1 MTDGTSRP
9 MVFGDIHDLL
19 RKVNGESE
27 PAYMWQSDKQGKEV
41 RTEEPPA
48 VQEEQ
53 VRDPDEK
60 SDKES
65 RQETSE
71 EASAIAKP
79 EKVPKARRKDQPH
92 KEKSHSSV
100 SNPVKEKEPKHTEP
114 SKVNKPLVNKSQ
126 SSFPKNDILSQI
138 EAFSCDTETGHRHW
152 IFLPTD
158 VVTTLEAVYGSHRIS
173 AIFTALA
180 RSFIDANKEELRR
193 LVTHRSGLFE

>member
-41 RTEEPPA
+41 RTEGPA
-48 VQEEQ
+48 VVQEEQ
-53 VRDPDEK
+53 AREPDKKPKEGTIPIAQK
-60 SDKES
+60 EKES
-65 RQETSE
+65 KSR
-71 EASAIAKP
+71 K
-79 EKVPKARRKDQPH
+79 KDQPH

-138 EAFSCDTETGHRHW
+138 EAFSCDAETGHRHW

-193 LVTHRSGLFE
+193 LVTQRSGLFE

>member
-1 MTDGTSRP
+1 

-27 PAYMWQSDKQGKEV
+27 PAYMWQSDRQGKEV

-53 VRDPDEK
+53 AREPDKKPKEGTIPIAQK
-60 SDKES
+60 EKES
-65 RQETSE
+65 KSR
-71 EASAIAKP
+71 K
-79 EKVPKARRKDQPH
+79 KDQPH

-138 EAFSCDTETGHRHW
+138 EAFSCDAETGHRHW

-180 RSFIDANKEELRR
+180 RSFIDANREELRR

>member
-53 VRDPDEK
+53 VKEPDKKPKEGTTPIAQKEK
-60 SDKES
+60 E
-65 RQETSE
+65 
-71 EASAIAKP
+71 
-79 EKVPKARRKDQPH
+79 PKARKKDQPH

-138 EAFSCDTETGHRHW
+138 EAFSCDAETGHRHW

>member
-41 RTEEPPA
+41 RTEELPA
-48 VQEEQ
+48 VQKEQ
-53 VRDPDEK
+53 VKEPDEK
-60 SDKES
+60 PDKEAS
-65 RQETSE
+65 QETSE

-79 EKVPKARRKDQPH
+79 EKVPKAKDKVHPQKGKTTSPP
-92 KEKSHSSV
+92 KAVKASEEQQAKKVRDTPVTKAYESPSV
-100 SNPVKEKEPKHTEP
+100 S
-114 SKVNKPLVNKSQ
+114 
-126 SSFPKNDILSQI
+126 DIQSQI
-138 EAFSCDTETGHRHW
+138 DTFSYAAETGHRRW
-152 IFLPTD
+152 VFIPDEVYATFET
-158 VVTTLEAVYGSHRIS
+158 VYGCYRLS
-173 AIFTALA
+173 AILTALA

>member
-1 MTDGTSRP
+1 MTEGTSRP

-60 SDKES
+60 PKEGTTPIV
-65 RQETSE
+65 QKENE
-71 EASAIAKP
+71 
-79 EKVPKARRKDQPH
+79 PKARRKDQPH

-100 SNPVKEKEPKHTEP
+100 SNPVKEKEHKHTEP

-138 EAFSCDTETGHRHW
+138 EAFSCDAETGHRHW